1 MRESIEIVEQQKE
14 TITIIENRAQEIDPT
29 VPAHVKAITKDDIA
43 KWNQGGDLS
52 KYATKEYVDN
62 MFTSGVTNV
71 LEGEY

>member
-1 MRESIEIVEQQKE
+1 MRESIEIVAKQQE
-14 TITIIENRAQEIDPT
+14 TIEIIENRVQEADPT

-62 MFTSGVTNV
+62 MFKSGVTNV